1 MRHLHL
7 KDKKLRH
14 IFQKFEIK
22 LKLKKF
28 ISINLLTSLSKKK
41 YISSIKKKLI
51 LYQILKKKK
60 YSILSKIVRRCI
72 LTNRSTS
79 IRFFKISR
87 IQSKE
92 MISFGILPG
101 YKKAV
106 W

>member
-1 MRHLHL
+1 MHHL
-7 KDKKLRH
+7 KIKDQKLRS
-14 IFQKFEIK
+14 IFRPLELK

-28 ISINLLTSLSKKK
+28 ILINISLFLFKNKNFSAVQ
-41 YISSIKKKLI
+41 KKLI
-51 LYQILKKKK
+51 YYQMLKKKK
-60 YSILSKIVRRCI
+60 KSLLNKIVRRCVI
-72 LTNRSTS
+72 TNRSKS

-92 MISFGILPG
+92 LISFGILPG

>member
-1 MRHLHL
+1 MQHLHL

-14 IFQKFEIK
+14 TFQNFEVK

-28 ISINLLTSLSKKK
+28 ISINLLTFISKKNTTPLK
-41 YISSIKKKLI
+41 QKLV

-60 YSILSKIVRRCI
+60 KSILSKIVRRCI

-92 MISFGILPG
+92 MISFGVLPG